1 MNRPLVLFAMAAL
14 VMGASRDCVAE
25 DFAGLAIGQ
34 VLQLPQCDWRQN
46 GYLPDDYTTCF
57 KLSSGP
63 ADQAQVPADGQ
74 VIVNI
79 ALRDRPDYMDGSDA
93 VAQLKDGRLVSL
105 SVRSHGPAR
114 DSRDFAA
121 LQDRFGTTS
130 PRYLSTTEPVPSYR
144 SLRADWILPDG
155 RTVYFNSAEFGSY
168 YGLVR
173 IQSQAAPAHRPGA
186 WD

>member
-1 MNRPLVLFAMAAL
+1 MNRPLVLVAMAAL
-14 VMGASRDCVAE
+14 VMGASRDCVAQ
-25 DFAGLAIGQ
+25 DFAGLSIGQ
-34 VLQLPQCDWRQN
+34 VLELPQCDWRQN
-46 GYLPDDYTTCF
+46 AYLPDDHTTCF
-57 KLSSGP
+57 KLVSGP
-63 ADQAQVPADGQ
+63 VDPAHVPANGQ

-79 ALRDRPDYMDGSDA
+79 ALPDRPDFMDGSDA
-93 VAQLKDGRLVSL
+93 VAQLRDARLVSL

-130 PRYLSTTEPVPSYR
+130 PRYLSTTEPVQTYR
-144 SLRADWILPDG
+144 SLRADWSLPDG
-155 RTVYFNSAEFGSY
+155 STVYFNSAEFGDY

-173 IQSQAAPAHRPGA
+173 IQSQAAPAHQPGA